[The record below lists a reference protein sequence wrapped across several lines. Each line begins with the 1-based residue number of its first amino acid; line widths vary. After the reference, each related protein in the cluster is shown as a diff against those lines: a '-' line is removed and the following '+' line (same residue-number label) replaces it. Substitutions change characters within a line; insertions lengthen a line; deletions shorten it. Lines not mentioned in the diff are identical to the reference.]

1 MGNNYQEP
9 PRATMRQWLALVL
22 LVLPMIAVA
31 SDLTVLFFALPSL
44 TQDLQPSAD
53 QTLWIVHVYGFLIA
67 GFLLVAGRVGD
78 RIGPKRLLLMGSAAF
93 GALSLVAAMSTS
105 AAMLIGARAA
115 LGVAGATLM
124 PSLFSLLRTMF
135 ADPDQRRLAIAV
147 VFSSFTVGGAIGPL
161 LGGAL
166 LEFFWWGSVFLLN
179 VPPMLLLVILGTAL
193 LPEREVRNRAPI
205 ELGSVIL
212 SVAGMLALVYGL
224 QGLVTRQESGSGS
237 GWTYLVAVVAGAGA
251 LVLFLRRQGRLAE
264 PVFDLGLLRNTR
276 VGAALLVLLLTGVA
290 GVGTFYLF
298 TQHLQLVVGLSALR
312 AGLWTLPFIVLNI
325 IGAMLAPRLARW
337 LMPLTAVAGS
347 LAVAALGAL
356 LLALTV
362 TPDAPLLAQVAGVAL
377 VGLGMGP
384 AMALLSDLIISSAP
398 EHKSGSAAAAQE
410 VSGELGSAM
419 GIAAAGA
426 LALVMYRTYLTGR
439 IPPHTPPEAA
449 ETARGS
455 AHEGFLAGREWAAT
469 APELPG
475 LIREATVAGLQ
486 AYAGFAAVMIAIV
499 AVGVTVLRV
508 RTSRPPVPADGP
520 APTSGPVPADGPAR
534 ASGSA
539 PADGRTLAG
548 DWAPTDVTGAAARA
562 GRPAS
567 RVAATSEV
575 SVAGELTPTRDGS

>member
-1 MGNNYQEP
+1 MGYHYEEP
-9 PRATMRQWLALVL
+9 PRATARQWLGLVL

-44 TQDLQPSAD
+44 TQDLQPSAG
-53 QTLWIVHVYGFLIA
+53 QALWIVHVYGFLIA

-78 RIGPKRLLLMGSAAF
+78 RIGPRRLLLMGSAVF

-124 PSLFSLLRTMF
+124 PSLLSLLRTMF

-205 ELGSVIL
+205 ELRSVIL

-251 LVLFLRRQGRLAE
+251 LALFLRRQGRLAE

-298 TQHLQLVVGLSALR
+298 TQHLQLVVGLSALH

-325 IGAMLAPRLARW
+325 LGAMLAPRLARW
-337 LMPLTAVAGS
+337 MMPLTAVAGG
-347 LAVAALGAL
+347 LTVAALGAL
-356 LLALTV
+356 LLALTA
-362 TPDAPLLAQVAGVAL
+362 TPDAPLLAQVAGIAT

-384 AMALLSDLIISSAP
+384 AMALLSDLIVSSAP
-398 EHKSGSAAAAQE
+398 ESKAGSAAAAQE

-439 IPPHTPPEAA
+439 VPPHTPPEAA
-449 ETARGS
+449 EAARGS

-499 AVGVTVLRV
+499 AAGVTVVRV
-508 RTSRPPVPADGP
+508 RTSRPSVPADDPAPAVGSVPADGP
-520 APTSGPVPADGPAR
+520 APAVGSVPADGRLPQLVRFQPMAR
-534 ASGSA
+534 LPQLVRFQPMA
-539 PADGRTLAG
+539 PLQQM
-548 DWAPTDVTGAAARA
+548 ARF
-562 GRPAS
+562 P
-567 RVAATSEV
+567 
-575 SVAGELTPTRDGS
+575 